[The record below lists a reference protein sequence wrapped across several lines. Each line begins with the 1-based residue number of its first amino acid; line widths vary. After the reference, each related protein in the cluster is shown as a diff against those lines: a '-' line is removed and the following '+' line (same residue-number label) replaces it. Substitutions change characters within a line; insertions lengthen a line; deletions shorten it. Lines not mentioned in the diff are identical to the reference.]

1 MNVNVDQ
8 WGIVQMLR
16 QLVEKKIITAK
27 EGKRIAERIA
37 AESGAS
43 IILSI

>member
-37 AESGAS
+37 TESGAS